1 MIFYIGIT
9 INVLS
14 VQKNLKNEAPHIHLV
29 SWAQVTFKPH
39 VDVLD
44 RPLPKLR
51 DSRCINVIT
60 FSIIQI
66 ILPRNTLDH
75 KSIQLMTP
83 VHLELSGHGTV
94 IEVAGTIIRNM
105 ITGYC
110 LSFFLSIWPTHLI
123 KICCKILSFKV
134 TSCYNFICNELFLCV
149 PSKNLHFCCILSVWI
164 HAGMLSY
171 KLKRPIQSVYC
182 QSILV

>member
-14 VQKNLKNEAPHIHLV
+14 VQNFFKNEAPHIHLV

-110 LSFFLSIWPTHLI
+110 LSFFLAFHQLIWLKFAVRYCPLKSRHAIT
-123 KICCKILSFKV
+123 
-134 TSCYNFICNELFLCV
+134 
-149 PSKNLHFCCILSVWI
+149 LSVMSFFYVYLVKTYI
-164 HAGMLSY
+164 
-171 KLKRPIQSVYC
+171 SVVF
-182 QSILV
+182 LVCESMQEC